1 MKKFISSALA
11 LTLIASVL
19 AGCSSNTASTSDPG
33 SAPESSTPSSQVESN
48 TQEEQTNT
56 EKALA
61 LIGTFAS
68 GDTETARELLDENY
82 IQHNLAYGT
91 GEDAFISS
99 VEYLASADVKTTVE
113 NIRSFED
120 GDYVF
125 LQTVYNFAGAGEQV
139 AFDIFRFDEDGEI
152 AEHWDNLAALAAEPN
167 PSGHTQIDG
176 TMEVTDLD
184 KTEANRELVKNFLY
198 DVMQGNNPD
207 KTADYFDGDTYIQHN
222 TAIADGVSGL
232 NAALTALAEQGIQ
245 MIYDETHLILAQG
258 NFVLAVSE
266 GTYGGAPTSYYDLW
280 RVEDGKIAEHW
291 DVMETIADGIKLFSD
306 AIDQLFCYATWKD
319 TKLSLVVFNK
329 DNKNF
334 AGIQQQVQNW
344 IKENCK
350 SYKQWNSN
358 IWDCVKYREDTGRD
372 VRLAIALYDVS
383 IKELPSSK
391 KN

>member
-82 IQHNLAYGT
+82 IQHN
-91 GEDAFISS
+91 
-99 VEYLASADVKTTVE
+99 
-113 NIRSFED
+113 
-120 GDYVF
+120 
-125 LQTVYNFAGAGEQV
+125 
-139 AFDIFRFDEDGEI
+139 
-152 AEHWDNLAALAAEPN
+152 
-167 PSGHTQIDG
+167 
-176 TMEVTDLD
+176 
-184 KTEANRELVKNFLY
+184 
-198 DVMQGNNPD
+198 
-207 KTADYFDGDTYIQHN
+207 

-266 GTYGGAPTSYYDLW
+266 GTYGGSPTSYYDLW

-291 DVMETIADGIKLFSD
+291 DVMETIADQS
-306 AIDQLFCYATWKD
+306 TWQ
-319 TKLSLVVFNK
+319 N
-329 DNKNF
+329 DNGKF
-334 AGIQQQVQNW
+334 
-344 IKENCK
+344 
-350 SYKQWNSN
+350 
-358 IWDCVKYREDTGRD
+358 
-372 VRLAIALYDVS
+372 
-383 IKELPSSK
+383 
-391 KN
+391 